1 MSIRLPT
8 LLLACC
14 ALPAQA
20 LEPLCDT
27 YLKAVEKTS
36 TQPARQMVSD
46 LGEGLRTEAIVIDN
60 KMYMKVDGAWM
71 KGPPTFTQME
81 AKLNAELR
89 SGKTKLWGC
98 KKLGRETVDGIATT
112 VYSYEI
118 DLHGLPAPKEPAKVY
133 VGDDGL
139 IYAQSSDGAKVRY
152 RYTGVTAP
160 KVGQ

>member
-27 YLKAVEKTS
+27 YLKAVEKT
-36 TQPARQMVSD
+36 TAQPARHMVSD
-46 LGEGLRTEAIVIDN
+46 LGEGVRTEAIVIGG
-60 KMYMKVDGAWM
+60 KMYMKADTVWM
-71 KGPPTFTQME
+71 NGPPTFTKME

-89 SGKTKLWGC
+89 SGKTRLWDC
-98 KKLGRETVDGIATT
+98 KQLGRETVDGIATT
-112 VYSYEI
+112 VYSYQL
-118 DLHGLPAPKEPAKVY
+118 DLQGLPAPKEPARVY
-133 VGDDGL
+133 VGADGL

-160 KVGQ
+160 KLGP

>member
-14 ALPAQA
+14 ALPAEA

-46 LGEGLRTEAIVIDN
+46 LGEGMRTESIVIGN
-60 KMYMKVDGAWM
+60 KMYMKVEGTWM
-71 KGPPTFTQME
+71 KGPPTFTKME

-89 SGKTKLWGC
+89 SGKTKLWDC

-112 VYSYEI
+112 VYSYQI
-118 DLHGLPAPKEPAKVY
+118 DLQGLPAPKEPAKVY

-139 IYAQSSDGAKVRY
+139 IYAQASDGAKVRY

-160 KVGQ
+160 KVGP

>member
-1 MSIRLPT
+1 MSIRLST

-27 YLKAVEKTS
+27 YLKAVEKTAAQS
-36 TQPARQMVSD
+36 ARQMVSD
-46 LGEGLRTEAIVIDN
+46 LGDGIRTEAIVIDG
-60 KMYMKVDGAWM
+60 KMYMKADRAWV

-81 AKLNAELR
+81 AQLNADLR

-118 DLHGLPAPKEPAKVY
+118 DMQGLPAPKEPTKVY
-133 VGDDGL
+133 IGDDGL
-139 IYAQSSDGAKVRY
+139 IYALSSDGAKVRY

-160 KVGQ
+160 KVGK